1 MEKLIPIGIVADKSK
16 ATSFNDDIFYP
27 VTHITMLDIVS
38 MKEIVYPAYNFG
50 GANNWLQ
57 DSMVTSSF
65 NKYESLFVKDDLSLY
80 KILGDAREV
89 IRYLNNEQVQV
100 KVIENEKLIQFTI
113 IGNVVIYLDLGRKNC
128 NVYLKIDTNNKSY
141 SIEHEETVDFNNIK
155 YLLHNSFANLDIVK
169 DLSERVQD
177 DVFKCG
183 DTYYFD
189 SIKCNL
195 MLPEDCRVAILYDCG
210 CESIVI
216 NSNIKR
222 IIFYNDYRYN
232 SLAVPPKY
240 LYIPSTVSEEI
251 LVTLLITLI
260 SGYLR
265 KNHRVVGLDIVKI
278 QDLYEKRQYT
288 ELLRELRTEVY
299 ASLISKSLENTE
311 VAVY

>member
-50 GANNWLQ
+50 EDNNWLQ
-57 DSMVTSSF
+57 DSIVTCSF
-65 NKYESLFVKDDLSLY
+65 NKYESLFVKDDLSVY
-80 KILGDAREV
+80 KVLGDARE
-89 IRYLNNEQVQV
+89 ITGYLNNEQVQV
-100 KVIENEKLIQFTI
+100 KVIYNEKLIQFTI
-113 IGNVVIYLDLGRKNC
+113 IGNVVIYLDLGRNC

-155 YLLHNSFANLDIVK
+155 YLLHNPFANLDIVK
-169 DLSERVQD
+169 DLSEKVQD

-195 MLPEDCRVAILYDCG
+195 MFPDDCRVAILYDCV

-222 IIFYNDYRYN
+222 IIFYNGYKYN
-232 SLAVPPKY
+232 ILAVPPKY

-251 LVTLLITLI
+251 LVTLLITI
-260 SGYLR
+260 IYVYLR
-265 KNHRVVGLDIVKI
+265 KNHKVGGLDIVKI

-311 VAVY
+311 VVIY

>member
-50 GANNWLQ
+50 GDNNWLQ
-57 DSMVTSSF
+57 DSIVTCSF
-65 NKYESLFVKDDLSLY
+65 NRYERLFVKDDLSLY
-80 KILGDAREV
+80 KILGDVREMT
-89 IRYLNNEQVQV
+89 RYLNNEQVQV
-100 KVIENEKLIQFTI
+100 KVIENESLIQFTT
-113 IGNVVIYLDLGRKNC
+113 IGSGIIYLELGRNC
-128 NVYLKIDTNNKSY
+128 NIYLKVDTNNKSY
-141 SIEHEETVDFNNIK
+141 SVEHEETVDFNAIK
-155 YLLHNSFANLDIVK
+155 YLLHNPSAKLDIVK

-177 DVFKCG
+177 DVFKFG

-195 MLPEDCRVAILYDCG
+195 MLPEDCRVAILYDCV

-232 SLAVPPKY
+232 SLSVTPKY

-265 KNHRVVGLDIVKI
+265 KNHRFGGLDIVKI
-278 QDLYEKRQYT
+278 QDLYEKSQYT

-299 ASLISKSLENTE
+299 ASLISKSLESTE
-311 VAVY
+311 VVVY